1 MSRVDTEQLP
11 DRRHLQSAQARLW
24 CVNYSINQH
33 MVLSRCQHLITCETL
48 PVNGVKCVRVVW
60 GWQVTHHVTVEASSP
75 SEPPWH
81 SHSICVAYV
90 CESHRRRGRC
100 SLLSSLY
107 FFFLFA
113 TSKKYG
119 VFSLFSVL
127 WIKYE
132 SNIKRKIKTVSFSH
146 VWKLLLP
153 RGLFISRH

>member
-1 MSRVDTEQLP
+1 MYQWEQEMSRVDTEQLP

-113 TSKKYG
+113 TSSAVRNM
-119 VFSLFSVL
+119 VFFHFFLCFELNMSPTLNE
-127 WIKYE
+127 K
-132 SNIKRKIKTVSFSH
+132 
-146 VWKLLLP
+146 
-153 RGLFISRH
+153 